1 MSSYFKKEI
10 KTLFEKIQKQ
20 EKTENNS
27 SYCELWLI
35 TVELCSLYMKLLNK
49 WHYSIPPSMIRKH
62 PINYSIETVV
72 LFLSEISV
80 YDENTLIDTKD
91 RFNWLKVV
99 YKKCHNQ
106 ALVNMKDGLEEDW
119 DDMTYVRRI
128 DEFQEKFGR
137 DKVLSDDI
145 INSVKKRK

>member
-10 KTLFEKIQKQ
+10 KTLFEKVQKQ

-35 TVELCSLYMKLLNK
+35 TVELCSLYMKLLDK
-49 WHYSIPPSMIRKH
+49 WNRSIPPSMMKKH

-72 LFLSEISV
+72 LLLCEISI

-91 RFNWLKVV
+91 KFNWLKAV
-99 YKKCHNQ
+99 YKKCHKQ
-106 ALVNMKDGLEEDW
+106 ALINMKDGVQEW
-119 DDMTYVRRI
+119 WFKMTYVSRI
-128 DEFQEKFGR
+128 DEFQEKFGT

-145 INSVKKRK
+145 IDSVKKRK